1 MIYQYTCS
9 TCNNEYE
16 HICSVSEH
24 TNDITCSNCGRKM
37 SRIWNSPAIKMGNI
51 DDRSQVGSYRGRV
64 EAIGNEKPKAK
75 VTKKYDIT
83 RDDLAKIGIR
93 D

>member
-37 SRIWNSPAIKMGNI
+37 SRIWNSPAIKMGNT
-51 DDRSQVGSYRGRV
+51 DDKRHVGKYQ
-64 EAIGNEKPKAK
+64 GNVVAMGNDKYKPKA
-75 VTKKYDIT
+75 TKNYEIT
-83 RDDLAKIGIR
+83 NDDLNRIGIY
-93 D
+93 